1 MRTRTASFGL
11 RLPEKSSRPL
21 PAQLFAFSLLLT
33 LGLGCASQNINPHA
47 ARPETGYVDIFD
59 PEGRP
64 FSWDIR
70 NARGGR
76 SLYTEFKP
84 RTGIVRFAL
93 SPGAYELTI
102 TILNTTISEPAIVQ
116 VQVVD
121 GQLTPVSVRL
131 SEEGTTEVQRAH
143 TQVPGRYTRRTKVT
157 AEKAQTYRIKADV
170 LPPMPYRPKEQVPY
184 ALK

>member
-1 MRTRTASFGL
+1 MPSLTL
-11 RLPEKSSRPL
+11 R
-21 PAQLFAFSLLLT
+21 AQLIPFIFLPT
-33 LGLGCASQNINPHA
+33 LWLGCASQNINPHA
-47 ARPETGYVDIFD
+47 ARSETGYVDIFD
-59 PEGRP
+59 PEGRA

-84 RTGIVRFAL
+84 RTGIVRLAL

-121 GQLTPVSVRL
+121 GQLTPVRVRL
-131 SEEGTTEVQRAH
+131 SEEGITQVQRAH
-143 TQVPGRYTRRTKVT
+143 TQVPGRYTRRTKIT
-157 AEKAQTYRIKADV
+157 AEEAQTFRINADV